1 MKAVH
6 QADGPDPPAG
16 GRVVA
21 SAPGRAGILGNPTD
35 GYGGTVISCSI
46 PQRATATLE
55 PSDVLTATVELAGH
69 PQDRSDDPRGAEAEP
84 LTERSAEFRSPAD
97 LQLADDGLDVVRAV
111 ARFLGRD
118 RLKAHVHIRTDVPV
132 QCGLA
137 GSTAVLSSLLAGAL
151 RLLGD
156 EPAPDHP
163 QYRHLLAEMVRTVEL
178 HFLEVQCGYQDQ
190 YMTVFGGLNCM
201 DFRGKEFYRT
211 LDQELFAT
219 IEPLGHLV
227 GELPFV
233 VVSTGLRRVS
243 GHVLKPVRDRWLEG
257 DPVLRRGYRRIAELA
272 RLGKRALLT
281 QDWRTFAR
289 LMNENHTIQQQ
300 AGASGERMDEAIDL
314 ARQAG
319 AWGVKLAGAGGG
331 GSILL
336 LHPDFAGQSTGAL
349 RGHPIVEGVMAS
361 YPHAQLIVP
370 VPSAGVTCEVEPF
383 DPAQG
388 G

>member
-1 MKAVH
+1 M
-6 QADGPDPPAG
+6 
-16 GRVVA
+16 A

-46 PQRATATLE
+46 PQRATVTLE
-55 PSDVLTATVELAGH
+55 PSDVLTATVEFGARPEDG
-69 PQDRSDDPRGAEAEP
+69 SDDSGGAGVKP
-84 LTERSAEFRSPAD
+84 STERSAEFRSPAD
-97 LQLADDGLDVVRAV
+97 LQLAGDGLDVVRAV
-111 ARFLGRD
+111 ARFLGRESKRSETH

-151 RLLGD
+151 RWLGD
-156 EPAPDHP
+156 DPAPDQQ
-163 QYRHLLAEMVRTVEL
+163 QYRYRLAEMVRTVEL
-178 HFLEVQCGYQDQ
+178 HFLEIQCGYQDQ

-211 LDQELFAT
+211 LEQELFAT

-233 VVSTGLRRVS
+233 VISTGLRRVS
-243 GHVLKPVRDRWLEG
+243 GHVLKPVRERWLEG
-257 DPVLRRGYRRIAELA
+257 DPVVRRGYRRIAELA

-300 AGASGERMDEAIDL
+300 AGASGERIDDAVDA

-319 AWGVKLAGAGGG
+319 ARGVKLAGAGGG

-336 LHPDFAGQSTGAL
+336 LHPDFAGQSTDAL
-349 RGHPIVEGVMAS
+349 REHPIVEGVMRA
-361 YPHAQLIVP
+361 YPQAQLIVP
-370 VPSAGVTCEVEPF
+370 VPSPGVTCEVEPF
-383 DPAQG
+383 DAARSG
-388 G
+388 